1 MRRALIALIAILI
14 SPALAAQPPL
24 YTYVFAVQPP
34 YDAGAWS
41 IWPGNN
47 HLTSMF
53 GKHFMLA
60 APQCDTGKWVPVES
74 IPAPQTKPGL
84 AVNALPSNALA
95 DGVTLKIVTPQTH
108 WDLTTAPLFFSC
120 E

>member
-1 MRRALIALIAILI
+1 MRRALIALIALLT

-34 YDAGAWS
+34 YNAGSWS

-53 GKHFMLA
+53 GKHFLLA
-60 APQCDTGKWVPVES
+60 APQCDIGKWTPVASVP
-74 IPAPQTKPGL
+74 IPQIKP
-84 AVNALPSNALA
+84 AIAINALPQSAIS
-95 DGVTLKIVTPQTH
+95 DGVTLKVVTQQSN
-108 WDLTTAPLFFSC
+108 WELTTKPLFFSC
-120 E
+120 Q

>member
-1 MRRALIALIAILI
+1 MRRTLIALIALLI

-24 YTYVFAVQPP
+24 YIYVFAVQAP

-53 GKHFMLA
+53 GKHFLLA
-60 APQCDTGKWVPVES
+60 APQCDTGKWTPVES
-74 IPAPQTKPGL
+74 IPVLQTQPGL
-84 AVNALPSNALA
+84 AVNALPADALA
-95 DGVTLKIVTPQTH
+95 SGVTLKIVTPQAH
-108 WDLTTAPLFFSC
+108 WDLTSAPLFFLC
-120 E
+120 Q